1 MRFKPSTW
9 HPIAIGLSVVNLIG
23 LGLAVGA
30 SEMPHAALHAVL
42 ALGFGVWAQR
52 LRPASGGSG
61 GDEAARIDQLEADVS
76 QLRRELTETQER
88 LDFAERVL
96 AQAPPPRRVEP

>member
-1 MRFKPSTW
+1 MTFKPSTW
-9 HPIAIGLSVVNLIG
+9 RPIATGLSVVNLIG

-30 SEMPHAALHAVL
+30 SEMAHAGIHALL

-52 LRPASGGSG
+52 LRPATSL
-61 GDEAARIDQLEADVS
+61 GDEAARLDQLELEMG

-88 LDFAERVL
+88 LDFTERVL
-96 AQAPPPRRVEP
+96 AQASATRRVEP

>member
-30 SEMPHAALHAVL
+30 SELPHAGIHAVL
-42 ALGFGVWAQR
+42 ALAFGLWAQR
-52 LRPASGGSG
+52 LRPATAVG
-61 GDEAARIDQLEADVS
+61 GDETARLDLLEADVS
-76 QLRRELTETQER
+76 QLRRELNETQER
-88 LDFAERVL
+88 LDFTERVL
-96 AQAPPPRRVEP
+96 AQAAAARRVEP